1 MRAWTSSAQVASSDE
16 RMAVAKA
23 IDASHDKFKGTADD
37 VISTMDVL
45 LELYGDVS
53 DDTSSMLGIFRTNP
67 GYRGLRCPMNQ
78 LPDGKWVPDF
88 NNRYFCEDLPF
99 GLVNFKSIAL
109 LVGVDTPFIDE
120 IILWA
125 QRHLDMEL
133 LVKDADDKYQLAGSD
148 VNTHTTA
155 VLWYPLHRRPRPA
168 HLQARLRNSVKA
180 VLFSIGDVFGRPR
193 SVRAPF

>member
-1 MRAWTSSAQVASSDE
+1 M
-16 RMAVAKA
+16 
-23 IDASHDKFKGTADD
+23 G
-37 VISTMDVL
+37 VL

-67 GYRGLRCPMNQ
+67 GYRGLRCPMSQ
-78 LPDGKWVPDF
+78 LPDSRWVPDF
-88 NNRYFCEDLPF
+88 NNSYFCEDLPF

-125 QRHLDMEL
+125 QWHLDMEL
-133 LVKDADDKYQLAGSD
+133 LIEDADGKYQLAGSD

-155 VLWYPLHRRPRPA
+155 PQCFGIH
-168 HLQARLRNSVKA
+168 
-180 VLFSIGDVFGRPR
+180 SIEDLVQHTFKH
-193 SVRAPF
+193 A